1 MHFLLI
7 FLILCGGA
15 DEAGFT
21 PLFNGKDLAGWVIE
35 NEGKFSAKDG
45 TIFLDRGK
53 GWLRS
58 EKEYRD
64 FELRLDFRFV
74 SRGADGGVFI
84 RAAREGKNWPIKHYQ
99 IQTMDN
105 ESIAALFTRGLR
117 RPKSTRDADA
127 MRKVRDTQG
136 GWQSY
141 AIVVKGDRIEV
152 RLNGALIT
160 TATGL
165 AAQPGFIGLQAEAGQ
180 VAFKNI
186 RIRVIE

>member
-1 MHFLLI
+1 MHFLL
-7 FLILCGGA
+7 LLLTAGGA
-15 DEAGFT
+15 DETGFT
-21 PLFNGKDLAGWVIE
+21 PLFNGKDLAGWTVE
-35 NEGKFSAKDG
+35 NEGKFSVKDG
-45 TIFLDRGK
+45 AVFLDRGK

-58 EKEYRD
+58 DKQYRD

-74 SRGADGGVFI
+74 SRGADGGVFL

-99 IQTMDN
+99 VQTMDN
-105 ESIAALFTRGLR
+105 ESIAAVFTRGLA

-127 MRKVRDTQG
+127 VRKVRDTQG

-141 AIVVKGDRIEV
+141 AILVRGDRILV

-165 AAQPGFIGLQAEAGQ
+165 STQPGYLGFQGEAGQ
-180 VAFKNI
+180 VQFKNI
-186 RIRVIE
+186 RIRELE

>member
-1 MHFLLI
+1 MQFLLMLVAI
-7 FLILCGGA
+7 GGA

-21 PLFNGKDLAGWVIE
+21 HLFNGKDLTGWVIE
-35 NEGKFSAKDG
+35 NEGKFSVKDG

-58 EKEYRD
+58 EKEHRD

-105 ESIAALFTRGLR
+105 ESIAAVFTRGLL
-117 RPKSTRDADA
+117 RPKSIRDADA

-141 AIVVKGDRIEV
+141 VILVRGDRIEV
-152 RLNGALIT
+152 RLNGALVT

-165 AAQPGFIGLQAEAGQ
+165 AAQPGFIGLQGEAGQ

-186 RIRVIE
+186 RVRVIE